1 MINSVNLI
9 GRITHDVAEKFLPSG
24 MSVVNVNIALNE
36 YFKDKQGNK
45 NQESHFFDV
54 EVYGKQATFLA
65 QYGKKGQEL
74 AVSGK
79 LRYSVYEKN
88 GTKVHK
94 VSIVANQVQL
104 FKSGG
109 NDSQEP
115 KQAQPAFP
123 VDSTLGSLSGFNKDF
138 DDELPF

>member
-1 MINSVNLI
+1 MV
-9 GRITHDVAEKFLPSG
+9 EKFLPSG
-24 MSVVNVNIALNE
+24 MAVVNVNLALNE
-36 YFKDKQGNK
+36 YSNGPDGNK
-45 NQESHFFDV
+45 KQTSHFFDI
-54 EVYGKQATFLA
+54 EVYGKQASFLA
-65 QYGKKGQEL
+65 QYAKKGQEL